1 MCRLIAS
8 ITRIEAQQ
16 STRMA
21 QNHIRRILVYTHNSI
36 GLGHAFRTL
45 AVITGMKKWRP
56 DIDFLVIS
64 GTSVPQ
70 IFFDEGIEVMKLPS
84 IKLDIDREGSPMLS
98 RYLSGF
104 DLESIFDFR
113 QTVIMASFNFFQ
125 PDALIIEHNMTG
137 QMSELIPLLMKKW
150 VRKGGPVDFPL
161 VHVCRGIM
169 KWVPLLRIPYQN
181 PRHRSES
188 INIGSLYDFMYVLED
203 RDVIDINKAFLG
215 DDPELEKKI
224 RYLGKITNRVHG
236 EFPPRKEVLNRFGLD
251 DREII
256 LVSLGRN
263 GQVFDLSVKLLEI
276 LTKSRTVNGKQVVFV
291 LDPYLDRS
299 VSETIRSHPL
309 CKDLRFLEFF
319 PDMVDLVNEAET
331 VISRAGYNTVNEI
344 LLTGVKAVL
353 IPESH
358 GGGEQEQR
366 TKTIAAEHVCVLNEN
381 EVLNGNGGQRLLDFV
396 ERRVIAVPRMFNKYQ
411 VGKTIIDDLEAW
423 KTNAIERRKEC
434 LPD

>member
-1 MCRLIAS
+1 MDRES
-8 ITRIEAQQ
+8 IKRV
-16 STRMA
+16 
-21 QNHIRRILVYTHNSI
+21 LVYTHNSI

-56 DIDFLVIS
+56 DIDFLVLS

-70 IFFDEGIEVMKLPS
+70 IFFDEGIEVIKLPS
-84 IKLDIDREGSPMLS
+84 IKLDIDREDSPMVS
-98 RYLSGF
+98 RYLSGL

-113 QTVIMASFNFFQ
+113 QSVIMASFDFFH

-161 VHVCRGIM
+161 IHICRGIM
-169 KWVPLLRIPYQN
+169 KWIPLLRIPYQN

-188 INIGSLYDFMYVLED
+188 INIGALYDFMYVLED

-224 RYLGKITNRVHG
+224 RYLGKITNRIHG
-236 EFPPRKEVLNRFGLD
+236 EFPSRQEVLTRFGLS
-251 DREII
+251 DRKII
-256 LVSLGRN
+256 LFTLGRN
-263 GQVFDLSVKLLEI
+263 QKILDL
-276 LTKSRTVNGKQVVFV
+276 TVNLLKMLGNSGVDRDHQILMV
-291 LDPYLDRS
+291 LDPYLDKATA
-299 VSETIRSHPL
+299 EAIRTHPL
-309 CKDLRFLEFF
+309 SSTVRFLEFF
-319 PDMVDLVNEAET
+319 PDMADLVNVSEM

-366 TKTIAAEHVCVLNEN
+366 AKSITDPNVCVSNE
-381 EVLNGNGGQRLLDFV
+381 EEILKGGSGERILDLLKRQIDP
-396 ERRVIAVPRMFNKYQ
+396 VPHKFDKYSA
-411 VGKTIIDDLEAW
+411 GKAIIDDLENW
-423 KTNAIERRKEC
+423 KIEAARRRVEC
-434 LPD
+434 LDM